1 MKKVMILEDQ
11 RDSRDALAQ
20 IVRSVDANA
29 RIYTVGR
36 ASNAYAI
43 AMEHSIDLFLID
55 IILRPDKRG
64 GDQSGAEFAQNIRMV
79 ERYKFTP
86 LIFVTSLYDTKM
98 HMYSSV
104 HCYKFIE
111 KPFDWDAVR
120 EVIREAMS
128 YQTRNPEGR
137 VVFYRTGG
145 LLEAITI
152 TDIIYAENRQHRL
165 KVVTEN
171 GEVRIP
177 YRPCKEF
184 LRELDSEDFLQCN
197 RSTIVNRNFIERIDP
212 ANRYVY
218 VKGRAEALE
227 IGSVMKREFL
237 RNIRTI

>member
-20 IVRSVDANA
+20 IVKSVDANA
-29 RIYTVGR
+29 RIYAVGR

-79 ERYKFTP
+79 ERY
-86 LIFVTSLYDTKM
+86 
-98 HMYSSV
+98 SSM